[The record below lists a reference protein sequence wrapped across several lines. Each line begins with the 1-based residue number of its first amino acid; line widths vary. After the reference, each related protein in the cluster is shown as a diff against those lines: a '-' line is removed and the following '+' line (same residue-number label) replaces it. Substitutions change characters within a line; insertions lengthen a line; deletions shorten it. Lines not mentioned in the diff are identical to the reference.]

1 MANLSR
7 DELHQAQE
15 AHATLVRE
23 IFVPVFLEKLAND
36 YGIVPQNDQEVSSLL
51 EMAARLGEAAA
62 HENVKAASVQTS
74 FLDVANRSLG
84 GVMGQQTQ
92 DHNLSNQIKQASNNL
107 AQRPDI
113 IDAVLTYHGAIVKSA
128 GVPDPGTP
136 GDGPREPMLPRPA
149 KFLNND
155 ELESYARHVNQYRP
169 NPNKN
174 EHTGRGAA
182 IGAGVGALAGG
193 AGKYLLGDKKKSGLR
208 NFTEGALGGAA
219 VGAGAG
225 ALYGRSQSKDY
236 SPIKDPR
243 DYIKKPITPEDMKAR
258 TSATDSWA
266 ARSRAETAAKKNPK
280 PKVEPPKTEEPK
292 PKEAARWYD
301 PPPAGQMSRNDRD
314 ALAIAA
320 KKRGQ

>member
-36 YGIVPQNDQEVSSLL
+36 YGIIPQNDQEVSSLL
-51 EMAARLGEAAA
+51 EIAGRLGEAAA

-84 GVMGQQTQ
+84 GVMGRNTQ
-92 DHNLSNQIKQASNNL
+92 DHNLNNQIKQASNNL

-136 GDGPREPMLPRPA
+136 SDHPGFDMPERP
-149 KFLNND
+149 KTFKTQS
-155 ELESYARHVNQYRP
+155 ELQAYNRLANQHRP

-174 EHTGRGAA
+174 EHTGTGAA

-219 VGAGAG
+219 IGGGAG

-236 SPIKDPR
+236 SPIKGAH
-243 DYIKKPITPEDMKAR
+243 DYDKKDKKED
-258 TSATDSWA
+258 
-266 ARSRAETAAKKNPK
+266 KKEDNK
-280 PKVEPPKTEEPK
+280 K
-292 PKEAARWYD
+292 D
-301 PPPAGQMSRNDRD
+301 PPNERPE
-314 ALAIAA
+314 
-320 KKRGQ
+320 RGPKGYIRPSGTGY

>member
-36 YGIVPQNDQEVSSLL
+36 YGVVPQNDQEVSSLL

-113 IDAVLTYHGAIVKSA
+113 IDAVLTYHGAIVKNA
-128 GVPDPGTP
+128 EGYQIH
-136 GDGPREPMLPRPA
+136 RPA
-149 KFLNND
+149 QFKNND
-155 ELESYARHVNQYRP
+155 EVQAYSRMLNDNRP

-174 EHTGRGAA
+174 EHVGRGAA

-225 ALYGRSQSKDY
+225 ALYGRSQGKDY
-236 SPIKDPR
+236 APLKDSR
-243 DYIKKPITPEDMKAR
+243 DYKKNPMTSEEMKTRAQAGDSLSAR
-258 TSATDSWA
+258 GKAEEA
-266 ARSRAETAAKKNPK
+266 AAAEKKNPK
-280 PKVEPPKTEEPK
+280 PKAEETK
-292 PKEAARWYD
+292 KE
-301 PPPAGQMSRNDRD
+301 G
-314 ALAIAA
+314 A
-320 KKRGQ
+320 KVPVS

>member
-7 DELHQAQE
+7 EELHQAQE

-51 EMAARLGEAAA
+51 EIAGRLGEAAA

-84 GVMGQQTQ
+84 GVMGQKTQ

-128 GVPDPGTP
+128 EEGYEVH
-136 GDGPREPMLPRPA
+136 RPA
-149 KFLNND
+149 QFKNND
-155 ELESYARHVNQYRP
+155 EEQAYARMLNDNRP

-174 EHTGRGAA
+174 EHVGRGAA

-219 VGAGAG
+219 LGAGAG
-225 ALYGRSQSKDY
+225 ALYGRSQGKDY
-236 SPIKDPR
+236 APLKDPR
-243 DYIKKPITPEDMKAR
+243 DY
-258 TSATDSWA
+258 
-266 ARSRAETAAKKNPK
+266 KKNPMTSEEFQTRARAGDALTARAK
-280 PKVEPPKTEEPK
+280 AEKAEAAEKKNTPPKDEDPK
-292 PKEAARWYD
+292 PKEAARNWYD
-301 PPPAGQMSRNDRD
+301 GPPAGQMSRDERYRQQ
-314 ALAIAA
+314 ALANGG
-320 KKRGQ
+320 K

>member
-51 EMAARLGEAAA
+51 EIAGRLGEAAA

-84 GVMGQQTQ
+84 GVMGRNTQ
-92 DHNLSNQIKQASNNL
+92 DRNLNHQIKLASNNL
-107 AQRPDI
+107 ASRPDI
-113 IDAVLTYHGAIVKSA
+113 VDAVLTYHGAIVKSA

-136 GDGPREPMLPRPA
+136 SDHPGFDMPERP
-149 KFLNND
+149 KQFKDSD
-155 ELESYARHVNQYRP
+155 ELQNYSRLLNEHRP

-219 VGAGAG
+219 IGGGAG

-236 SPIKDPR
+236 SPIRRPGETASDV
-243 DYIKKPITPEDMKAR
+243 YT
-258 TSATDSWA
+258 TDSG
-266 ARSRAETAAKKNPK
+266 SGGYFGDDKEDKKEDKKEDTPK
-280 PKVEPPKTEEPK
+280 G
-292 PKEAARWYD
+292 
-301 PPPAGQMSRNDRD
+301 AGRD
-314 ALAIAA
+314 N
-320 KKRGQ
+320 RGAGRTGY

>member
-36 YGIVPQNDQEVSSLL
+36 YGVVPQNDQEVSSLL

-84 GVMGQQTQ
+84 GVMGRNTQ
-92 DHNLSNQIKQASNNL
+92 DHNLNNQIKQASNNL

-128 GVPDPGTP
+128 
-136 GDGPREPMLPRPA
+136 EPYQIHRPA
-149 KFLNND
+149 QFKNND
-155 ELESYARHVNQYRP
+155 EVQAYSRMLNDNRP

-174 EHTGRGAA
+174 EHVGRGAA

-225 ALYGRSQSKDY
+225 ALYGRSQGADYAPLKDR
-236 SPIKDPR
+236 R
-243 DYIKKPITPEDMKAR
+243 DYIKNPMTSEEAQTRARAGDELARRGKAEE
-258 TSATDSWA
+258 A
-266 ARSRAETAAKKNPK
+266 AAAEKKNPK
-280 PKVEPPKTEEPK
+280 PKPEAPKAEEPPKK
-292 PKEAARWYD
+292 AANWYD
-301 PPPAGQMSRNDRD
+301 PPPAGQESRD
-314 ALAIAA
+314 ARYRRQALE
-320 KKRGQ
+320 KGGK

>member
-84 GVMGQQTQ
+84 GVMGRNTQ
-92 DHNLSNQIKQASNNL
+92 DHNLNNQIKQASNNL

-128 GVPDPGTP
+128 KDNLGTP
-136 GDGPREPMLPRPA
+136 SDAPKDPQMAPPA
-149 KFLNND
+149 RFKNTDETQSYSRHLN
-155 ELESYARHVNQYRP
+155 EYRP
-169 NPNKN
+169 NPDKN

-236 SPIKDPR
+236 APIKDRR
-243 DYIKKPITPEDMKAR
+243 DYVKNPMSSAEMKTRADADR
-258 TSATDSWA
+258 SWRE
-266 ARSRAETAAKKNPK
+266 RSKAETAEKNNPK
-280 PKVEPPKTEEPK
+280 PK
-292 PKEAARWYD
+292 A
-301 PPPAGQMSRNDRD
+301 
-314 ALAIAA
+314 
-320 KKRGQ
+320 

>member
-7 DELHQAQE
+7 EELHQAQE

-36 YGIVPQNDQEVSSLL
+36 YGVVPQNDQEVSSLL

-84 GVMGQQTQ
+84 GIMGHKTQ
-92 DHNLSNQIKQASNNL
+92 DHNLNNQIKQASNNL

-113 IDAVLTYHGAIVKSA
+113 IDAILTYHGAIVKSA
-128 GVPDPGTP
+128 KVDDPGTP
-136 GDGPREPMLPRPA
+136 SDGPGYELPPRPA
-149 KFLNND
+149 QFKNND
-155 ELESYARHVNQYRP
+155 EQQAYAKMQNDHRP

-208 NFTEGALGGAA
+208 NFAEGALGGAA

-236 SPIKDPR
+236 SPIKDTR
-243 DYIKKPITPEDMKAR
+243 DY
-258 TSATDSWA
+258 
-266 ARSRAETAAKKNPK
+266 KKNPMTSEENTAKRRAADEVARRGKEEAAEKKK
-280 PKVEPPKTEEPK
+280 PK
-292 PKEAARWYD
+292 D
-301 PPPAGQMSRNDRD
+301 SSSSGSGGDF
-314 ALAIAA
+314 
-320 KKRGQ
+320 

>member
-36 YGIVPQNDQEVSSLL
+36 YGVVPQNDQEVSSLL

-84 GVMGQQTQ
+84 GVMGRNTQ
-92 DHNLSNQIKQASNNL
+92 DHNLNNQIKQASNNL

-128 GVPDPGTP
+128 RVPDPGTP
-136 GDGPREPMLPRPA
+136 GDGPGYPMPPRPN
-149 KFLNND
+149 KFKNTD
-155 ELESYARHVNQYRP
+155 ETQAYARMQNAHRP

-219 VGAGAG
+219 IGGGAG

-243 DYIKKPITPEDMKAR
+243 DYKKNPMTSEEAQTRAR
-258 TSATDSWA
+258 A
-266 ARSRAETAAKKNPK
+266 ADEVVRQGRADEAERKNPK
-280 PKVEPPKTEEPK
+280 PKAE
-292 PKEAARWYD
+292 
-301 PPPAGQMSRNDRD
+301 
-314 ALAIAA
+314 
-320 KKRGQ
+320 

>member
-113 IDAVLTYHGAIVKSA
+113 IDAVLTYHGAIVKNASE
-128 GVPDPGTP
+128 GYQIH
-136 GDGPREPMLPRPA
+136 RPA
-149 KFLNND
+149 QFKNND
-155 ELESYARHVNQYRP
+155 EVQAYSRMLNDNRP

-174 EHTGRGAA
+174 EHVGRGAA

-225 ALYGRSQSKDY
+225 ALYGRSQGKDY
-236 SPIKDPR
+236 APLKDSR
-243 DYIKKPITPEDMKAR
+243 DYKKNPM
-258 TSATDSWA
+258 TSEEMQTRAQAGDSLA
-266 ARSRAETAAKKNPK
+266 ARRKAEDAAAAEKKNPK
-280 PKVEPPKTEEPK
+280 PKAETPETEEPK
-292 PKEAARWYD
+292 PKEAARNWYD
-301 PPPAGQMSRNDRD
+301 NPPAGQISRDERYRQQ
-314 ALAIAA
+314 ALANGG
-320 KKRGQ
+320 K